1 MQCFF
6 SLMLCKHIEH
16 SILIH
21 IVIQGIFLIYFLR
34 NSIWLSKGVERENI
48 VLDVILEEELLEEGV
63 KELVEGGVIEELVE
77 GGVIEEIAVLEG
89 VKELV
94 EEGVIEENH

>member
-63 KELVEGGVIEELVE
+63 KEELVEGGVIEELVE
-77 GGVIEEIAVLEG
+77 GGVKEELVEG
-89 VKELV
+89 ELV